1 MSGISLDKLEEIAE
15 GLALGFYMLMFM
27 ALVTLL
33 FGSAG
38 QGFLLLLAGS
48 LAHVGR
54 AGIEEYVAQARHS
67 GSRSRVRPKLGD

>member
-1 MSGISLDKLEEIAE
+1 MKTIDLTKLEEIAE

-48 LAHVGR
+48 MAHVGR
-54 AGIEEYVAQARHS
+54 AGIEEYVAQAR
-67 GSRSRVRPKLGD
+67 GSESRVRVRVKPGD

>member
-1 MSGISLDKLEEIAE
+1 MNGISLDQLEEIAG

-27 ALVTLL
+27 ALATLL

-48 LAHVGR
+48 IAHIGR
-54 AGIEEYVAQARHS
+54 AGIEEYVAQAR
-67 GSRSRVRPKLGD
+67 GSDARGRVRAKLRD

>member
-1 MSGISLDKLEEIAE
+1 MNGISLDKLEKIAE

-48 LAHVGR
+48 VAHVGR
-54 AGIEEYVAQARHS
+54 AGIEEYVAQAR
-67 GSRSRVRPKLGD
+67 GGEPRVRVRVKPGD